1 MERLCSCSEPCKPPR
16 WTAGSMGVTHHPPS
30 LTFLAPGHQQL
41 QGHSVW
47 KLLWTPV
54 MTGSH
59 FSALNTTSQK
69 SKVRHN
75 KTKSHQQAHS
85 SSKRHSTA
93 LYAALFYSS
102 SILPQKSQFSTPP
115 MIVSLVRIKMGKNF
129 AQVQIDSIITI
140 LLHTLI

>member
-1 MERLCSCSEPCKPPR
+1 MDCWFNGCHS
-16 WTAGSMGVTHHPPS
+16 PPS
-30 LTFLAPGHQQL
+30 QPHLPRPWPSAASGTQCLET
-41 QGHSVW
+41 SVNSCHDR
-47 KLLWTPV
+47 LSPQ
-54 MTGSH
+54 
-59 FSALNTTSQK
+59 ALNATSQK